1 MEEAVIDIFLHNS
14 LLKETPMH
22 AFLFNCMT
30 GGGMGVPEP
39 NRESDLMPLIE
50 SVEVLPQSHHWPVNS
65 IPMYS
70 DVVETLFKAQP
81 FAKSE
86 FTLHRI
92 SIKYPAIPTAL
103 VMKLSDK
110 I

>member
-1 MEEAVIDIFLHNS
+1 VEA
-14 LLKETPMH
+14 
-22 AFLFNCMT
+22 
-30 GGGMGVPEP
+30 
-39 NRESDLMPLIE
+39 
-50 SVEVLPQSHHWPVNS
+50 LPQANHWPVKS

-70 DVVETLFKAQP
+70 GVIETLFKAQP
-81 FAKSE
+81 FEQSE

-110 I
+110 P